1 MKRGL
6 WGAGWLALVGLGTA
20 VHAQHMQGGGDS
32 TDAPAPVIM
41 PDEPGRDS
49 SGQAMPL
56 QLPLVD
62 DRRVYD
68 DVLVRIFPSG
78 TVEINRQSL
87 LDIIEP
93 LLRTEA
99 RRALESDLPATPFVS
114 FEQVA
119 ATGITLRYDA
129 SRLEIVIERIEPS
142 LRETQLLGFAT
153 ASEVSITSQPERFS
167 TYLNLSADITSVD
180 FNTVETPAL
189 LAFGAARYD
198 DFVFEFDGG
207 YDKNLV
213 NGSGLYRRQARV
225 VFDEYDKFRRWSAGD
240 LQLSGLPIVAGTL
253 VGGIAVEKGRRV
265 FNAVTPLTSLGAQ
278 QFLLDRDATLE
289 VLIDGQ
295 QVQTLQLN
303 AGAYDLGQLRAQ
315 YAGTNA
321 QLFIT
326 DITGRRQ
333 ITDFDTYVD
342 TIDLSAGEDE
352 YTAALGFIARDF
364 QAGPKYGR
372 DPAFSGFYRRGLTN
386 RLIVGGSLQL
396 SKDVQVGAGEV
407 VVAPKSIPGRF
418 EFSLAAST
426 GELTGY
432 AVRGGYSLQTGS
444 GWSGSQISVSA
455 DYRSAN
461 FATLADA
468 LAATDRREALNVNAS
483 YIRYLTER
491 TSVMFGV
498 NWFDR
503 AGSRNNRTVFADVV
517 HRADRF
523 RVTGGVEYG
532 SGPFAHAFGV
542 RVGLTVPFGSRSRA
556 DASYNSRR
564 ETFRAFASQGLEDRV
579 GSFGYNVGVSRS
591 PGNATVDGAFD
602 YNSNRFNSRFVVTT
616 AGKGFSHVDDRQ
628 QARLQ
633 VGTSIAYAG
642 GDVAIG
648 RPISDSFVIA
658 KPHESIS
665 DQQVVLGR
673 SLRDQRYEALS
684 GAFGPALASR
694 LQSFTRQ
701 TVVYDLRD
709 GPAGYDIGSGIET
722 LMPPYRSGYHLV
734 VGSDAMVSS
743 YGFLTLDGKPAS
755 LRSGTIS
762 STDDSEFQ
770 TQPFFTNSVG
780 RFAIIGL
787 RPGKS
792 YQVKLLESDATFTI
806 SVPADAQAL
815 QQLGEISLSTGEQGN

>member
-1 MKRGL
+1 M
-6 WGAGWLALVGLGTA
+6 GWLALAGLGTS
-20 VHAQHMQGGGDS
+20 VHAQHAHGSDGADAS
-32 TDAPAPVIM
+32 APAITQ
-41 PDEPGRDS
+41 DEPGADS
-49 SGQAMPL
+49 NWQAMAL

-62 DRRVYD
+62 GGRVYD
-68 DVLVRIFPSG
+68 DVLVRVFPDG
-78 TVEINRQSL
+78 KAEIHRQSL
-87 LDIIEP
+87 IDIISP
-93 LLRTEA
+93 LLRLEA
-99 RRALESDLPATPFVS
+99 RTALENELASTPFVS

-119 ATGITLRYDA
+119 AAGITLRYDA
-129 SRLEIVIERIEPS
+129 SRLEVVIERIEPS

-167 TYLNLSADITSVD
+167 TYLNLSADITSID
-180 FNTVETPAL
+180 FDTIETPAL
-189 LAFGAARYD
+189 LAFGAVRYN

-207 YDKNLV
+207 YDKNLAS
-213 NGSGLYRRQARV
+213 GSGFYRRQARLV
-225 VFDEYDKFRRWSAGD
+225 YDEYDKFRRWSAGD
-240 LQLSGLPIVAGTL
+240 LQLSGMPIVAGTL
-253 VGGIAVEKGRRV
+253 VGGVAVEKGRRV
-265 FNAVTPLTSLGAQ
+265 FNAVSPLTSLGTQ

-295 QVQTLQLN
+295 QVQTLQLHS
-303 AGAYDLGQLRAQ
+303 GAYDLGQLRAQ

-326 DITGRRQ
+326 DVTGRRQ
-333 ITDFDTYVD
+333 IADFDTYID
-342 TIDLSAGEDE
+342 TIDLAAGEDE
-352 YTAALGFIARDF
+352 YSAALGFIARDF
-364 QAGPKYGR
+364 QVGPKYGN
-372 DPAFSGFYRRGLTN
+372 DPAFSGFYRRGISN

-396 SKDVQVGAGEV
+396 SEDVQVGAGEV
-407 VVAPKSIPGRF
+407 IVAPKSIPGRF

-426 GELTGY
+426 GDSTGY
-432 AVRGGYSLQTGS
+432 AVRGGYSLQTGG
-444 GWSGSQISVSA
+444 GWTGSQITISA

-468 LAATDRREALNVNAS
+468 LALTDRREALNVNAS
-483 YIRYLTER
+483 YIRYLNER
-491 TSVMFGV
+491 TSVMLGV

-503 AGSRNNRTVFADVV
+503 ADTRNNRTVFADVV

-532 SGPFAHAFGV
+532 TGPFANKFGV
-542 RVGLTVPFGSRSRA
+542 RVGLTVPFGPRSRA

-591 PGNATVDGAFD
+591 PGSATADGAFD

-616 AGKGFSHVDDRQ
+616 AGNGFSNIDERQ

-642 GDVAIG
+642 GNVAIG

-673 SLRDQRYEALS
+673 SVRDQRYEAMS
-684 GAFGPALASR
+684 GALGPALAPR

-743 YGFLTLDGKPAS
+743 YGFLTLDGKPAN
-755 LRSGTIS
+755 LLSGTIS
-762 STDDSEFQ
+762 SPDDSEFQ

-780 RFAIIGL
+780 RFAVIGL

-792 YQVKLLESDATFTI
+792 YQVRLLESDATFTI

-815 QQLGEISLSTGEQGN
+815 QQLGEISLSTVQQGK